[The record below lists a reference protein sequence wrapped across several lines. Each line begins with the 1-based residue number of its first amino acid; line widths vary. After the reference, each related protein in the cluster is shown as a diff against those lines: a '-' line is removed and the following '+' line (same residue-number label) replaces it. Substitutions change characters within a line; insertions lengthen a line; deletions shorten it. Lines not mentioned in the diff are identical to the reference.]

1 MNERYTL
8 FDRDTYRE
16 RLGRAR
22 TAVARHGLDACIS
35 VAPENHYYLG
45 GYDSWTGLNSPQA
58 MIFTRGGDEPT
69 LLLRD
74 VDLPLALESTWITD
88 IRTYRLHREDFAE
101 IVRTIVQEKGCRAD
115 GIGIEFQSS
124 ALPFSLGKVLSEAL
138 APATLVD
145 ATEILGTI
153 RLVKSPQ
160 ELALITRAGEYA
172 ALGLRAMEKA
182 VIPGTTEI
190 KVAAQIE
197 SALRNAGS
205 DYWAIPVELT
215 SGSRSAGCHG
225 TPRNRVI
232 EPGDLVHGEFAGVC
246 ERYHAVAMQT
256 LGCGPVNARQS
267 EIYELARQSL
277 EAGISVVAPGVRVC
291 DVEQASLEPLMA
303 QGVEQAAMMRFGYG
317 IGIAYPP
324 VWLEPLQISRD
335 FNTVLEA
342 GMAFVLHACLEFPEE
357 GTGVILGGTYVL
369 QDHGPAMVAG
379 AGTTGL
385 RSVPGP
391 AIE

>member
-1 MNERYTL
+1 MNDRFTL
-8 FDRDTYRE
+8 FDRDTYRK

-22 TAVARHGLDACIS
+22 TAMARHGLDACVS

-45 GYDSWTGLNSPQA
+45 GYDSWTGVNSPQA
-58 MIFTRGGDEPT
+58 MIFTRGDDEPT

-101 IVRTIVQEKGCRAD
+101 IVCRIVREKGVSPD
-115 GIGIEFQSS
+115 GIGVEFQSS
-124 ALPFSLGKVLSEAL
+124 ALPFSLGTALAEAL
-138 APATLVD
+138 APAALVD
-145 ATEILGTI
+145 VTEILGTI
-153 RLVKSPQ
+153 RLVKSSQ
-160 ELALITRAGEYA
+160 ELALITRAGQYA
-172 ALGLRAMEKA
+172 ALGLRAMENA
-182 VIPGTTEI
+182 VTPGTTEME
-190 KVAAQIE
+190 VAAQIE
-197 SALRNAGS
+197 RALRNAGS
-205 DYWAIPVELT
+205 EYWAIPVELA

-256 LGCGPVNARQS
+256 LSCGPVNRRQA
-267 EIYELARQSL
+267 EIHELARQSL
-277 EAGISVVAPGVRVC
+277 EAGISVVAPGIRVS
-291 DVEQASLEPLMA
+291 DVEQASLEPLIA

-324 VWLEPLQISRD
+324 IWLESLEISRD
-335 FNTVLEA
+335 FNTTLEA

-357 GTGVILGGTYVL
+357 GIGVILGGTYVL
-369 QDHGPAMVAG
+369 GDSGLTMVAG
-379 AGTTGL
+379 AGVTGL
-385 RSVPGP
+385 RSV
-391 AIE
+391 

>member
-1 MNERYTL
+1 MNDRFTL
-8 FDRDTYRE
+8 FDRDTYRK

-22 TAVARHGLDACIS
+22 TAMARHGLDACVS

-45 GYDSWTGLNSPQA
+45 GYDSWTGVNSPQA
-58 MIFTRGGDEPT
+58 MIFTRGDDEPT

-101 IVRTIVQEKGCRAD
+101 IVCRIVREKGISPD
-115 GIGIEFQSS
+115 GIGVEFQSS
-124 ALPFSLGKVLSEAL
+124 TLPFSLGKALAEAL
-138 APATLVD
+138 APAALVD
-145 ATEILGTI
+145 VTEILGTI
-153 RLVKSPQ
+153 RLVKSSQ
-160 ELALITRAGEYA
+160 ELALITRAGQYA
-172 ALGLRAMEKA
+172 ALGLRAMENA
-182 VIPGTTEI
+182 VTPGTTEMA
-190 KVAAQIE
+190 VATQIE
-197 SALRNAGS
+197 NALRNAGS
-205 DYWAIPVELT
+205 EYWAIPVELA

-256 LGCGPVNARQS
+256 LSCGPANRRQA
-267 EIYELARQSL
+267 EIHELARQSL
-277 EAGISVVAPGVRVC
+277 EAGISVVAPGVRVS
-291 DVEQASLEPLMA
+291 DVEQASLEPLIA

-324 VWLEPLQISRD
+324 IWLESLEISRD
-335 FNTVLEA
+335 FNTTLEV
-342 GMAFVLHACLEFPEE
+342 GMAFVLHACLEFLEE

-369 QDHGPAMVAG
+369 GDSGLTMVAG
-379 AGTTGL
+379 TGVTGL
-385 RSVPGP
+385 RSV
-391 AIE
+391 

>member
-1 MNERYTL
+1 MNDRFTL
-8 FDRDTYRE
+8 FDLDTYRK
-16 RLGRAR
+16 RLARAR
-22 TAVARHGLDACIS
+22 TAMARHGLDACVS

-45 GYDSWTGLNSPQA
+45 GYDSWTGVNSPQA
-58 MIFTRGGDEPT
+58 MIFTRGDDEPT

-74 VDLPLALESTWITD
+74 VDLPLALESTWTTD

-101 IVRTIVQEKGCRAD
+101 IVCRIVREKGSFPDR
-115 GIGIEFQSS
+115 IGVEFQSS
-124 ALPFSLGKVLSEAL
+124 ALPFSLGTALAEAL
-138 APATLVD
+138 VPAALVD

-160 ELALITRAGEYA
+160 ELALITRAGQYA
-172 ALGLRAMEKA
+172 ALGLQAMENA
-182 VIPGTTEI
+182 VTPGTTEME
-190 KVAAQIE
+190 VAAQIE
-197 SALRNAGS
+197 NALRNAGS
-205 DYWAIPVELT
+205 EYWAIPVELA

-256 LGCGPVNARQS
+256 LSCGPANRRQA
-267 EIYELARQSL
+267 EIHELARQSL
-277 EAGISVVAPGVRVC
+277 EAGIAVVTPGIRVS
-291 DVEQASLEPLMA
+291 DVEQASLEPLIA

-324 VWLEPLQISRD
+324 IWLEPLEISRD
-335 FNTVLEA
+335 FNTTLEA

-357 GTGVILGGTYVL
+357 GTGVILGGTYIL
-369 QDHGPAMVAG
+369 GDSGLAMVAG
-379 AGTTGL
+379 AGATGL
-385 RSVPGP
+385 RAV
-391 AIE
+391 